1 MMFWKKK
8 PKFNPQT
15 KRMGWAEVQ
24 SILEHYC
31 DWKKIIH
38 IRNQYYRIPANPAYV
53 MREIES
59 WKYEWIKDKRE
70 CEGFMDILKGE
81 LSKLGY
87 ADLLVMYVSLNL
99 PDKKPEGHNHAVAGF
114 LQCEQLV
121 FGEPQKGTMIQFNY
135 NRINRII
142 Y

>member
-1 MMFWKKK
+1 MFWKRK
-8 PKFNPQT
+8 PKFNPAT
-15 KRMGWAEVQ
+15 KRMGWAEIQ
-24 SILEHYC
+24 ATLEQHV

-38 IRNQYYRIPANPAYV
+38 IRNQYYRVPVNPAYV

-59 WKYEWIKDKRE
+59 WKYEWIKDGRE
-70 CEGFMDILKGE
+70 CEGFMDILKGKLAE
-81 LSKLGY
+81 LGF

-99 PDKKPEGHNHAVAGF
+99 HSEKPEGKDHALAGF
-114 LQCEQLV
+114 IQCERLT
-121 FGEPQKGTMIQFNY
+121 FGEPQTGKMILPIY